1 MAVRLKEK
9 YDGEIIAALREQFGY
24 ENIMQV
30 PRLEKI
36 VVNMGVGD
44 AIADAKMMDA
54 AVAELALITGQKPV
68 IRKARKSISNFKLRA
83 GVNIG
88 CMVTLRGRFMWEFMD
103 RLFNIAIPRIRDF
116 RGLSPSRQV
125 RQLYARH
132 PRTDHLPRSGFGQ
145 VTRVRMNVTFV
156 IKNAT
161 SAEESRALLRSRACP
176 SPTETGEN
184 TTPGGCPRQGVR
196 NWPRQAKSRR

>member
-9 YDGEIIAALREQFGY
+9 YDGEIIAALREEFSY
-24 ENIMQV
+24 RNIMQV

-44 AIADAKMMDA
+44 AIADAKLLDA

-88 CMVTLRGRFMWEFMD
+88 CMVTLRGRFMWEFLD

-116 RGLSPSRQV
+116 RGLSPK
-125 RQLYARH
+125 AF
-132 PRTDHLPRSGFGQ
+132 DKFGNYTLGIREQ
-145 VTRVRMNVTFV
+145 TIFPEVDLDKVTRVRGMNVTFV
-156 IKNAT
+156 VKNAT
-161 SAEESRALLRSRACP
+161 TAEESRALLQKLGMPFA
-176 SPTETGEN
+176 N
-184 TTPGGCPRQGVR
+184 
-196 NWPRQAKSRR
+196 

>member
-9 YDGEIIAALREQFGY
+9 YDSEVVAALREQFKY
-24 ENIMQV
+24 ENVMQV

-44 AIADAKMMDA
+44 TIADAKMMDA

-83 GVNIG
+83 GANIG
-88 CMVTLRGRFMWEFMD
+88 CMVTLRGRYMWEFMD

-116 RGLSPSRQV
+116 RGLSPK
-125 RQLYARH
+125 AF
-132 PRTDHLPRSGFGQ
+132 DKFGNYTLGIREQ
-145 VTRVRMNVTFV
+145 TIFPEVDLDKVTRVRGMNITFV
-156 IKNAT
+156 VKNT
-161 SAEESRALLRSRACP
+161 ESAEESRALLQHLGMPFA
-176 SPTETGEN
+176 N
-184 TTPGGCPRQGVR
+184 
-196 NWPRQAKSRR
+196 